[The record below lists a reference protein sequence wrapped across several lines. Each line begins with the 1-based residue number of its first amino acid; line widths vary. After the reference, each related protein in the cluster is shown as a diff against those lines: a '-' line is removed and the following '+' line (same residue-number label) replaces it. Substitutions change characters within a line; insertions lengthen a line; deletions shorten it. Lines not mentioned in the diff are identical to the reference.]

1 MKVDSIRT
9 LLLAAGALA
18 GLAAC
23 EGKLPNDVAQP
34 SFDAADSGLGDSSG
48 TTTLTVSKT
57 ATGFAERQ
65 RQDSWWIGKSVS
77 PPSDTVLPGQSDT
90 LSYTIAIVRSPG
102 TLTDVYGVRGRICIG
117 NTGPAATDS
126 LILDD
131 HVQYRI
137 PGDTALH
144 NLYGGTISGFPASL
158 TLAPGDTSCFDYEYR
173 FTPVSGATYR
183 NVVQASIDNYAGHP
197 GVFFGPEATAD
208 FTLPDGLETMVYDTS
223 AVVTDYRYC
232 PPGFSCTPSDSGPW
246 YVSGDDTLR
255 LTSTLHNDSA
265 PCGAFEPVWDGAT
278 LTTAGGMQLSATDS
292 AIVYTGDCSPGC
304 TRTALYWLAHA
315 GVRQGSPDLISPLLP
330 IRLGLPPDTGS
341 PGARGILVTTARQ
354 AAMILRDGLSLS
366 QWNGIARL
374 QAQLLAAK
382 LNARAGASTAAV
394 TDIISAADGFLTTYD
409 TSSWSRLTIRQRARA
424 RALALK
430 LEEWNV
436 GLAGPG
442 RCTRN

>member
-1 MKVDSIRT
+1 MRILSIGAI
-9 LLLAAGALA
+9 LIGGALA
-18 GLAAC
+18 AC
-23 EGKLPNDVAQP
+23 DGQLPNGVAQP
-34 SFDAADSGLGDSSG
+34 SFDVADSGLGDSSS

-65 RQDSWWIGKSVS
+65 RQDSWWIGSSVS

-102 TLTDVYGVRGRICIG
+102 TLTDVYGARGRICIG

-144 NLYGGTISGFPASL
+144 ELYGGIISGFPASL

-173 FTPVSGATYR
+173 FTPVPDATYH

-208 FTLPDGLETMVYDTS
+208 FTLPDSLGATAYDTS
-223 AVVTDYRYC
+223 AVVTDSRYC
-232 PPGFSCTPSDSGPW
+232 PPGFSCAPSDSGPW
-246 YVSGDDTLR
+246 YVFGDDTLR

-265 PCGAFEPVWDGAT
+265 PCGVFEPVWDGAT
-278 LTTAGGMQLSATDS
+278 LTTTGGMQRTASDS
-292 AIVYTGDCSPGC
+292 ALVYTGDCSPGC
-304 TRTALYWLAHA
+304 THTALYWLAHA
-315 GVRQGSPDLISPLLP
+315 GFLAGTPDLISPLLP
-330 IRLGLPPDTGS
+330 VQLGMPPDSGNPNGT
-341 PGARGILVTTARQ
+341 GILVTTARQ
-354 AAMILRDGLSLS
+354 AAIILRDGLSLNR
-366 QWNGIARL
+366 WNGIAQLR
-374 QAQLLAAK
+374 AQLLAAK
-382 LNARAGASTAAV
+382 LNAAAGASTASVA
-394 TDIISAADGFLTTYD
+394 DIISAADIFLTTYD
-409 TSSWSRLTIRQRARA
+409 MSSWSRLSIRQRARA

-430 LEEWNV
+430 LEEWNI
-436 GLAGPG
+436 GQTGPG
-442 RCTRN
+442 RCT